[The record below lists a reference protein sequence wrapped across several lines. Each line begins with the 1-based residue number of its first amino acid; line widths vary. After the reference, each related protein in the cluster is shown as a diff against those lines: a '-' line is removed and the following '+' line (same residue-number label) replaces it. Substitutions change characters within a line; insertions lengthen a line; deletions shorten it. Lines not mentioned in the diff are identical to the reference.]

1 MAQYETEEQQ
11 VEAIKQFWKE
21 NRAAIILGAVIGFGG
36 IFGWDQFKEYKQE
49 KAEQAS
55 QQYAEAMQTIEA
67 GSDNQSQFIEKA
79 EVLKTEHSATSY
91 ASLAALKLAE
101 IKVSEDNLDA
111 AAEQLR
117 WVVDQGNK
125 TFAPL
130 AQIRLGRVL
139 LAQQK
144 YDEAIKLADSVSN
157 EAYKSSA
164 LFIKGEALLAKDDRE
179 AAKTAYIAARAASES
194 ATNPLLQLRLSEFG
208 IEE

>member
-55 QQYAEAMQTIEA
+55 EQYAIAMQAIEA
-67 GSDNQSQFIEKA
+67 GSADQSQFVEKA
-79 EVLKTEHSATSY
+79 EVLKQEYSATSY

-125 TFAPL
+125 TFAPV

-139 LAQQK
+139 LAQEK
-144 YDEAIKLADSVSN
+144 YDEAITLAGTVSN

-164 LFIKGEALLAKDDRE
+164 LFVKGEALLAKGDKE
-179 AAKTAYIAARAASES
+179 AAKNAFIEARDASE
-194 ATNPLLQLRLSEFG
+194 AAPHPLLALRLSEFG
-208 IEE
+208 IEK